1 MQIWYDI
8 MFLGLVAIMQDE
20 SCCYQTL
27 GMRIIFRI
35 YRVIVSIKSHQSV
48 GMDIIK
54 EKCSFN

>member
-27 GMRIIFRI
+27 GMRMIFRI
-35 YRVIVSIKSHQSV
+35 YRVIVSV
-48 GMDIIK
+48 DMDIIK
-54 EKCSFN
+54 EKCSFH